1 MVRGCGTVGLGK
13 LLDGRSGSVLIS
25 KLASIGTGFT
35 VAERGPGFGGRSC
48 FLQTNW
54 GHVLWV
60 RACCNLAR
68 AWLVFLHMSI
78 AD

>member
-35 VAERGPGFGGRSC
+35 VAERESGFGGRSFFYRRTGGMFFGC
-48 FLQTNW
+48 
-54 GHVLWV
+54 
-60 RACCNLAR
+60 AR
-68 AWLVFLHMSI
+68 VATWREH
-78 AD
+78 A